1 MKKFIKMIVSRTLK
15 AFNLKLSFY
24 DKSKPRYIKIV
35 DSLDVNVIFDI
46 GANSG
51 RFALEVLQN
60 GFRGKIIS
68 FEPTSKIYET
78 LHSNSKKF
86 SNWVVHERTAVGDR
100 LGTIMINVAGNSA
113 ASSSV
118 LSMRR
123 THQEAVPEANFVS
136 SETVPLITLDSVFHQ
151 YTSGKSKCLLKIDV
165 QGYEEQVLTG
175 ALTSLKEIDVVKLEC
190 SLVSLYEGDKTFDFY
205 FEFFKAN
212 GFELFDIK
220 AGLTNPVTGRLL
232 QFDAVFV
239 KNI

>member
-123 THQEAVPEANFVS
+123 THQ
-136 SETVPLITLDSVFHQ
+136 T
-151 YTSGKSKCLLKIDV
+151 
-165 QGYEEQVLTG
+165 
-175 ALTSLKEIDVVKLEC
+175 
-190 SLVSLYEGDKTFDFY
+190 
-205 FEFFKAN
+205 
-212 GFELFDIK
+212 
-220 AGLTNPVTGRLL
+220 
-232 QFDAVFV
+232 
-239 KNI
+239 